1 MARTRRQS
9 VPPPKRTGADAGSA
23 DLLSSI
29 PQSIASLSTH
39 GKGAKP
45 CPQTDA
51 LARMT
56 IELNM
61 RAISSQAQRLENDLR
76 LLVRNTEDD
85 KEYRAKNETRISE
98 IWTELLAVRTR
109 VNEVH
114 GGQEDA
120 STRYEQ
126 CRQEADQSIRHFQE
140 EISGFKSLCSN
151 LSTQLDSLPTM
162 ADLDLVATQPLSD
175 NSRLHHLARL
185 QNERLESAGV
195 RGQEHLLNVTAVVMI
210 NCCNRTSRDCRPPNP
225 SSHARSPLFHSTL
238 EPRPQDDRQT

>member
-9 VPPPKRTGADAGSA
+9 VPPPKRAGASAGAA

-29 PQSIASLSTH
+29 PQSFESLSTN

-114 GGQEDA
+114 DGQEDA
-120 STRYEQ
+120 SIRYEK
-126 CRQEADQSIRHFQE
+126 CRQDADQSIRNFQQ
-140 EISGFKSLCSN
+140 EISSFKSLCSN

-175 NSRLHHLARL
+175 VSRVHHLARL

-195 RGQEHLLNVTAVVMI
+195 RGQSHLLDARIVNMTNCRSRTA
-210 NCCNRTSRDCRPPNP
+210 R
-225 SSHARSPLFHSTL
+225 
-238 EPRPQDDRQT
+238 

>member
-175 NSRLHHLARL
+175 DSRLHHLARL

-210 NCCNRTSRDCRPPNP
+210 NCCTRTSRDCRPPNP

-238 EPRPQDDRQT
+238 EPRPQDD